1 MVIHRRTGCTA
12 HTALRPLVAV
22 LCSVALIATACSNGD
37 GLKAGEAATFVEG
50 YTGEFSLDGEQWTA
64 GGDGESLPEG
74 ARVRATDGELRLALR
89 DGTARLAPG
98 GVATVMA
105 QAVQLERGDL
115 LLDSGGS
122 LQATLGDTTVE
133 AGGLVRVTSGL
144 AANVAV
150 YEGAA
155 TVRRPAQE
163 RDVAGLRQMDL
174 AAFRLAP
181 AGDPLQYRAEDPWDQ
196 ELLGEAIAFD
206 GEVARLA
213 RGMQI
218 EFGNRPQPASFYRE
232 FAGRR
237 AVPVLAST
245 APRTR
250 GRAFGPPSD
259 VLLTMFVAQTIGQ
272 GRLVDTIRKVADL
285 RAAGARW
292 GLIAVEFD
300 VASGALVAAV
310 DGLGSERL
318 ALAERA
324 PATAQG
330 TTFTG
335 STTGAGVAAADSSPG
350 AVTAGGT
357 TAGTPS
363 QPSGSSGGGSSGG
376 GSGGSG
382 GGGGGGGDDAPPPGD
397 DDPQGVE
404 KVVSDVVGAVGGD
417 SDDDDE
423 PDDASSPVP
432 KRLRAPEIPLPK

>member
-1 MVIHRRTGCTA
+1 
-12 HTALRPLVAV
+12 
-22 LCSVALIATACSNGD
+22 
-37 GLKAGEAATFVEG
+37 
-50 YTGEFSLDGEQWTA
+50 
-64 GGDGESLPEG
+64 
-74 ARVRATDGELRLALR
+74 
-89 DGTARLAPG
+89 
-98 GVATVMA
+98 
-105 QAVQLERGDL
+105 
-115 LLDSGGS
+115 
-122 LQATLGDTTVE
+122 
-133 AGGLVRVTSGL
+133 
-144 AANVAV
+144 
-150 YEGAA
+150 
-155 TVRRPAQE
+155 
-163 RDVAGLRQMDL
+163 LRQMDL

-181 AGDPLQYRAEDPWDQ
+181 AGEPLQYRAEDLWDQ

-300 VASGALVAAV
+300 VASDALVAAV
-310 DGLGSERL
+310 DGLDSERL

-335 STTGAGVAAADSSPG
+335 ATADTEAAAAGSSG
-350 AVTAGGT
+350 GTTAAGGT
-357 TAGTPS
+357 TTGTPS
-363 QPSGSSGGGSSGG
+363 QPSGSSSGGSSGG

-382 GGGGGGGDDAPPPGD
+382 GGDDDTPPPD
-397 DDPQGVE
+397 DEEPQNVE
-404 KVVSDVVGAVGGD
+404 KVVSDVVGAVGGGD
-417 SDDDDE
+417 SDDDDDDE
-423 PDDASSPVP
+423 PDDKDSSSPLPKSLRVP
-432 KRLRAPEIPLPK
+432 AIPLPK